1 MNISESNLNIK
12 SVNYNHKAKFHPL
25 YFQLCSLK
33 EQSISKYKRYKKLT
47 EYEDWI
53 FNAVFSLINKIEPII
68 KNQYATLEY
77 NNIEI
82 VKDLNKIQYTLALL
96 ELKDTQ
102 MPKLKEYLKT
112 LEKKVGI

>member
-25 YFQLCSLK
+25 YFQLCSIK
-33 EQSISKYKRYKKLT
+33 EQSILKYKGYKELT

-53 FNAVFSLINKIEPII
+53 FNAVFSLINKIELII
-68 KNQYATLEY
+68 KNRYVRLEC
-77 NNIEI
+77 NNTEI
-82 VKDLNKIQYTLALL
+82 VKDLNKVQYTLSLL

-102 MPKLKEYLKT
+102 IPKLKEYLNT